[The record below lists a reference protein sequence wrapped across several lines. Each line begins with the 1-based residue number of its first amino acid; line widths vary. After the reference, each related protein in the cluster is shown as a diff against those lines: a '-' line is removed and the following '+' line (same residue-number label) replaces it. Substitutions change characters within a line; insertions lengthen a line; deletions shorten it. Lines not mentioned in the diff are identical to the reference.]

1 MMVKPLCSVFAN
13 EIEGYLCVLSECAS
27 EKHYNE
33 VRYTLYDL
41 DAYLASRE
49 ASEKHLQEDTLIR
62 WLTGKS
68 IKPQSKKNLLA
79 HVNGFSKYLV
89 SLGYQVVIP
98 EPPFPARDYVPY
110 IFSDEEF
117 SRLIKAADS
126 IGILIPAASLDAG
139 YQIPL
144 LIRVLYCTGMRSGE
158 AISLAWN
165 NIDMENGIIHALKAK
180 NSKSRAIPIS
190 PSLCE
195 LLKSYKMMAQSKG
208 RCREYV
214 FESSN
219 SPGVPHGKTFFRS
232 WFGLVLQA
240 AGINYTR
247 KTPYER
253 GPCLHCLRH
262 LFTVQSFLKSESE
275 GRPFEES
282 VPFISTYLGHAGIT
296 ETEKYLKAD
305 YTFYTR
311 SHQRVERHIDHLF
324 PEVTFV

>member
-1 MMVKPLCSVFAN
+1 MVKTLRSVFAN
-13 EIEGYLCVLSECAS
+13 EIKGYLCVLSECAS
-27 EKHYNE
+27 EKHFSD

-41 DAYLASRE
+41 DDYLASHE
-49 ASEKHLQEDTLIR
+49 VSEKCLQDDTLVR
-62 WLTGKS
+62 WLADKS

-79 HVNGFSKYLV
+79 HIKGFSKYLV
-89 SLGYQVVIP
+89 LLGYQAAIP
-98 EPPFPARDYVPY
+98 DPPFPARDYVPY

-117 SRLIKAADS
+117 SRIIEVADN
-126 IGILIPAASLDAG
+126 IGVLIPVASLDAG

-158 AISLAWN
+158 AFSLAWS
-165 NIDMENGIIHALKAK
+165 NIDLENGVIHALKAK
-180 NSKSRAIPIS
+180 NSKSRAIPIDA
-190 PSLCE
+190 SLCE

-219 SPGVPHGKTFFRS
+219 SPGLPHSKTFFRS
-232 WFGLVLQA
+232 WFGLILQA
-240 AGINYTR
+240 AGIYYTR

-253 GPCLHCLRH
+253 GPCLHCFRH

-282 VPFISTYLGHAGIT
+282 VPFVSTYLGHAGIT
-296 ETEKYLKAD
+296 ETEKYLKTD
-305 YTFYTR
+305 YTYYTR
-311 SHQRVERHIDHLF
+311 SHQRVERYIDHLF
-324 PEVTFV
+324 PGVTFV

>member
-1 MMVKPLCSVFAN
+1 MVKTLCSVFAN
-13 EIEGYLCVLSECAS
+13 EIEGYLCVLSECSS
-27 EKHYNE
+27 EKHYRG

-41 DAYLASRE
+41 DSYLASRE
-49 ASEKHLQEDTLIR
+49 TSEKRLQEDTLVR
-62 WLTGKS
+62 WLASKS
-68 IKPQSKKNLLA
+68 IKPQSKKNLLT
-79 HVNGFSKYLV
+79 HVKGFSKYLV
-89 SLGYQVVIP
+89 SLGYQAAIP

-117 SRLIKAADS
+117 SRIIETADN
-126 IGILIPAASLDAG
+126 IGTLIPVASLDAR
-139 YQIPL
+139 YQTPL

-158 AISLAWN
+158 AISLAWS
-165 NIDMENGIIHALKAK
+165 NIDLENGVIHALKAK
-180 NSKSRAIPIS
+180 NSKSRTIPIDA
-190 PSLCE
+190 SLCE

-208 RCREYV
+208 CCSEYV

-219 SPGVPHGKTFFRS
+219 SPESPHGKTFFRF

-262 LFTVQSFLKSESE
+262 MFTLKSFLKSESE

-282 VPFISTYLGHAGIT
+282 VPFVSTYLGHAGIT
-296 ETEKYLKAD
+296 DTEKYLKAD
-305 YTFYTR
+305 YTFYTK